1 MADCGLKFFCLYVI
15 CLKTDKLNK
24 KIELLSDAN
33 EMNHYVPNQVYTNIS
48 NQYLNNIT
56 KKSLKTGVYE
66 KHRTCDS

>member
-24 KIELLSDAN
+24 KIELLSDEN
-33 EMNHYVPNQVYTNIS
+33 EMNHYVYTNIS

-56 KKSLKTGVYE
+56 KKSLKTGV
-66 KHRTCDS
+66 